1 MNLIIRWSS
10 RVFVWA
16 AAILLILVRIR
27 NPYTGDTL
35 SSPVWILFLVTVVTL
50 PAAAVQV
57 YRDDDPR
64 SRRNWLLMLAILG
77 VLLLAAILMKP
88 VR

>member
-10 RVFVWA
+10 RVFVLA
-16 AAILLILVRIR
+16 AATLLVLVRIR
-27 NPYTGDTL
+27 DPYQGDAL

-50 PAAAVQV
+50 PAAAIQV
-57 YRDDDPR
+57 YKDDDPK
-64 SRRNWLLMLAILG
+64 SRRNWLLMLTILG
-77 VLLLAAILMKP
+77 VLLVAATLMKP